1 MARRSYLQRIAE
13 PLRSGDPVMFA
24 VPRPPPG
31 EARAAAGMP
40 SPAPQAPAT
49 RWQTLARRA
58 PAVTAASPDEAA
70 TRLFVPEPTAR
81 AADGV
86 AAPPSPLSASPL
98 PGSPV
103 RSATAFAPETV
114 AGAKPVTIAPP
125 PAGEAPPA
133 NLDVRQRLGRATTH
147 SHRHCRG
154 AVGRAS
160 ASAACR
166 RHRSGRTPRR
176 RRDDRARLRV
186 ALRPHSGVSLH
197 GLEHA

>member
-114 AGAKPVTIAPP
+114 AIAPP
-125 PAGEAPPA
+125 PAGEAPPPPISMSGNA
-133 NLDVRQRLGRATTH
+133 SVAPPRIHIGTVEVR
-147 SHRHCRG
+147 
-154 AVGRAS
+154 
-160 ASAACR
+160 SAAPAPPPPAAATAPVAR
-166 RHRSGRTPRR
+166 RADVATI
-176 RRDDRARLRV
+176 ARGYAWRF
-186 ALRPHSGVSLH
+186 
-197 GLEHA
+197 GLIQG